1 MNTNGQ
7 AIYDMTPTIDGK
19 RATQERERRAS
30 ELEII
35 AQVSTAITSILH
47 LPTLLQTVVELAK
60 ERFSLYHA
68 HVYVVS
74 KDGAWLELAA
84 GAGEPGQR
92 MVADGHRIALNR
104 QQSLVARAARTR
116 QGVTVNDVT
125 LEPDFLPNRYLPHTH
140 AELAL
145 PMIVGDQVIGVLD
158 FQSEIAGRFGEED
171 VRLQTILAQQVAV
184 AIVNATAFET
194 TERQLRLQEANANIA
209 EYLRV
214 GGEDTDE
221 LMDDVLV
228 LLLQVFEAD
237 NVVLSRYD
245 HIQHVWYG
253 VTGVGG
259 DMTREVART
268 FVDPGPRYPHAVAAM
283 HTGKIVV
290 VNNAHEYPHFPKEYI
305 EGKLGL
311 KSIMVMPLTIS
322 GRVDGV
328 IFINF
333 TSHYHT
339 FTEDE
344 IALARSLDNQISIS
358 LERREAEHKLRENEA
373 RFRSLVTNIP
383 GVIYRCLADENWTM
397 QYISDSILA
406 LSGYPP
412 ADFIHNTKRSFASII
427 HADDEQR
434 VSDIILEKVS
444 EKEPYALEYRLVH
457 ADGHIVWVRETGRA
471 VQEQETVWLDGA
483 IFDITERKNN
493 EIVIES
499 ERANKAE
506 LARNLA
512 VVAEVASTAANI
524 LNLDT
529 LLHEVVEL
537 TKERFD
543 LYHAHIYFLDDTGE
557 WLTLAAGAGA
567 AGRLMKERGH
577 RIPLNHPNSIV
588 ARVAREQKG
597 MYANDISLAPDFL
610 PNPLLPLTQSENAA
624 PIVVAGQLIGV
635 LDVQSEKLNR
645 FNEIDVLTKTTLAE
659 QLGVAV
665 QNARAFARL
674 VQAQEDLTL
683 SLSAREQA
691 ETQARRRAGELETVA
706 MVSAAASTVLDIEEL
721 LITVVELTKANFDL
735 YHAHIYLLDNKN
747 EYINLAAGAG
757 EPGRMMKE
765 RGHRIAYQHPHSLV
779 ARAARTGHGS
789 LSNDVTLEPDFLP
802 NPLLPETSSEMALPM
817 IAGDAIIGVL
827 DVQSEQL
834 NRFTE
839 DDILVYTTLASQ
851 IAVAIQ
857 NARAIEQI
865 VLHERAIENSTSGL
879 TIADAR
885 QPDLPLIYLNPA
897 FEKITGYSI
906 HEAMGKN
913 CRFLQAEDNQQ
924 EALDE
929 LRAAIKEGRNCT
941 VTLRNYRKD
950 GTLFWN
956 ELRLSPIHNARGEI
970 THFVGVQTDI
980 TERKEIELQR
990 EVMLRQ
996 AEEQAE
1002 REREAADRL
1011 RDVDRLKSQ
1020 FLANMSHELRTP
1032 LNSIIGYSEVL
1043 IDGDDGELSEE
1054 AVEDINIIY
1063 QSGRHLLSI
1072 INEILDLAKIEA
1084 GQMSIDARPTE
1095 IARVTEEVIQ
1105 ASQVLLKNKAVELRA
1120 VNESPVGLIHADP
1133 IRLRQIMLNL
1143 VSNGIKFTDKGSVTI
1158 AYGQADAQNAWIEVR
1173 DTGMGMS
1180 QADLGIIFQ
1189 QFRQVDGS
1197 STRRAGG
1204 TGLGLTITKHLV
1216 ELHQG
1221 QISVNSEVGVG
1232 TTFRIIVPLHV
1243 EQEAMPA

>member
-1 MNTNGQ
+1 MISNGQ
-7 AIYDMTPTIDGK
+7 PIHAMTPKVDEK
-19 RATQERERRAS
+19 RATQEYARRAS
-30 ELEII
+30 ELEVV
-35 AQVSTAITSILH
+35 AQVSTAITSILD
-47 LPTLLQTVVELAK
+47 LPTLLQTVVDLAK
-60 ERFSLYHA
+60 ERFALYHA
-68 HVYVVS
+68 HIYVLS
-74 KDGAWLELAA
+74 DDGAWLELAA
-84 GAGEPGQR
+84 GAGEPGKR
-92 MVADGHRIALNR
+92 MVADGHRIAFNR

-125 LEPDFLPNRYLPHTH
+125 TEPDFLPNRYLPNTH
-140 AELAL
+140 AELAV
-145 PMIVGDQVIGVLD
+145 PMVVGDQVIGVLD
-158 FQSEIAGRFGEED
+158 VQSEIVGRFSDED
-171 VRLQTILAQQVAV
+171 IRIKTILAQQVAV
-184 AIVNATAFET
+184 AIVNARAFET
-194 TERQLRLQEANANIA
+194 TERQLQLQEANANIA
-209 EYLRV
+209 EYLRI
-214 GGEDTDE
+214 GTEDTDE
-221 LMDDVLV
+221 LMDDVLA
-228 LLLQVFEAD
+228 LLLQVFEAES
-237 NVVLSRYD
+237 VVMSRYD
-245 HIQHVWYG
+245 HLQHLWYG
-253 VTGVGG
+253 VTGVGN
-259 DMTREVART
+259 DMTRELART
-268 FVDPGPRYPHAVAAM
+268 FVDAGPHYPHAVEAM
-283 HTGKIVV
+283 HTGKVVV
-290 VNNAHEYPHFPKEYI
+290 VNNAHEYPHFPKEYLDD
-305 EGKLGL
+305 KLGL
-311 KSIMVMPLTIS
+311 KSVMVMPLTINN
-322 GRVDGV
+322 RVDGV
-328 IFINF
+328 IFVNF
-333 TSHYHT
+333 VSHYHT

-344 IALARSLDNQISIS
+344 ITLARSLDNQISIS
-358 LERREAEHKLRENEA
+358 IERREAAQKLRDNEA
-373 RFRSLVTNIP
+373 RFRSLVSNIP

-397 QYISDSILA
+397 QYISENVLT
-406 LSGYPP
+406 LSGYP
-412 ADFIHNTKRSFASII
+412 ASDFINNTKRSFASII
-427 HADDEQR
+427 HPDDAQA
-434 VSDIILEKVS
+434 VSDMVLEKIA
-444 EKEPYALEYRLVH
+444 EENPYTIEYRILH
-457 ADGHIVWVRETGRA
+457 ADGHPVWVRESGRA
-471 VQEQETVWLDGA
+471 VHEQGTMWLDGA
-483 IFDITERKNN
+483 VFDITERKNS
-493 EIVIES
+493 ELVIES
-499 ERANKAE
+499 ERANTTA
-506 LARNLA
+506 LARNLE
-512 VVAEVASTAANI
+512 VVAEVASTTANI
-524 LNLDT
+524 LDMD
-529 LLHEVVEL
+529 LLLEQVVEL
-537 TKERFD
+537 TKARFE
-543 LYHAHIYFLDDTGE
+543 LYHAHIYLLDETGE
-557 WLTLAAGAGA
+557 WLVLAAGAGN

-597 MYANDISLAPDFL
+597 MFANDISLAPDFL

-659 QLGVAV
+659 QVGVAL
-665 QNARAFARL
+665 QNARAFTQL
-674 VQAQEDLTL
+674 VQT
-683 SLSAREQA
+683 QA
-691 ETQARRRAGELETVA
+691 ELTQSLEARQHAEAQVRRRAGELETVA

-735 YHAHIYLLDNKN
+735 YHAHIYLIDDLNK
-747 EYINLAAGAG
+747 YINLAAGAG
-757 EPGRMMKE
+757 EPGQMMKA
-765 RGHRIAYQHPHSLV
+765 RGHRIAYNHPNSLV
-779 ARAARTGHGS
+779 ARAARSGHGA
-789 LSNDVTLEPDFLP
+789 LSNNVSLEPDFLP
-802 NPLLPETSSEMALPM
+802 NPLLPETNSEMALPM
-817 IAGDAIIGVL
+817 ISGDAVIGVL
-827 DVQSEQL
+827 DVQSEHL

-885 QPDLPLIYLNPA
+885 QPDLPLIYINPA

-906 HEAMGKN
+906 QEALNKN

-929 LRAAIKEGRNCT
+929 LRTAINEGRNCT

-956 ELRLSPIHNARGEI
+956 ELRLSPIHNVRGEV

-980 TERKEIELQR
+980 TERKEIEFQR
-990 EVMLRQ
+990 ELMLRQ
-996 AEEQAE
+996 AEEQAV

-1084 GQMSIDARPTE
+1084 GQMSIDARPTD
-1095 IARVTEEVIQ
+1095 IARVVEEVMQ

-1120 VNESPVGLIHADP
+1120 LPESPIGLLHADP
-1133 IRLRQIMLNL
+1133 IRLRQILLNL
-1143 VSNGIKFTDKGSVTI
+1143 VSNGIKFTEKGSVSI
-1158 AYGQADAQNAWIEVR
+1158 AYGQADEHNAWIEVR

-1180 QADLGIIFQ
+1180 KTDLGIIFQ

-1216 ELHQG
+1216 ELHHG
-1221 QISVNSEVGVG
+1221 HITVDSEVGVG
-1232 TTFRIIVPLHV
+1232 TTFRIIIPLHV
-1243 EQEAMPA
+1243 EQEAVPA